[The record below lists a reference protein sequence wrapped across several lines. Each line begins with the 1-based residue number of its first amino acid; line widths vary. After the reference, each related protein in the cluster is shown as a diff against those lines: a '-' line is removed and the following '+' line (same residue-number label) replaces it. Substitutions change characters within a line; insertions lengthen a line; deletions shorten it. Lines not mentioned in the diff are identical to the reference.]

1 MSFLEYIGKFK
12 VSQGNGLCLFN
23 FLNEVSKSC
32 QPFFIVPP
40 IYDISF
46 KKVFFSDQIGL
57 KLLLDFLNSILFPI
71 SNSIKNMQF
80 IQKEILS
87 NSHLM
92 NNKGTRIVD
101 NACIA
106 FIELIENGKKIVKE
120 IIIDIEMEYL
130 FKK

>member
-23 FLNEVSKSC
+23 FLNGVSKSC

-46 KKVFFSDQIGL
+46 KKVFFDDQIGL
-57 KLLLDFLNSILFPI
+57 NLLLDFLNSILFPI
-71 SNSIKNMQF
+71 SNSIKDIQF

-87 NSHLM
+87 NSHL
-92 NNKGTRIVD
+92 KTIK
-101 NACIA
+101 
-106 FIELIENGKKIVKE
+106 ELE
-120 IIIDIEMEYL
+120 L
-130 FKK
+130 